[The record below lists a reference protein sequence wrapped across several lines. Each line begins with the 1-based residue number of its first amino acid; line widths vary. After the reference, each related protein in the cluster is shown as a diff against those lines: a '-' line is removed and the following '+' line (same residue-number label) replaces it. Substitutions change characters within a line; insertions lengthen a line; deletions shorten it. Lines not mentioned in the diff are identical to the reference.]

1 MRYSQD
7 GPAVAEHQARV
18 RGIIC
23 PRPPLLV
30 PLDAAEGRVLAAN
43 VTAACPLPAF
53 ADAVIP
59 VESTNGGLRNVSVT
73 AFPAPGSNIRRR
85 GEDIQPGA
93 RALEAGTVLGP
104 AQLGLL
110 SALGQEQVLVRPALR
125 VLLISTGSELS
136 APGTVPGTAQVR
148 DANSIMLAA
157 AVRACGAVVQRSHV
171 VIHPGSHAARAP
183 AGRGSVLRH
192 PGRRAAGQP
201 GERLHLEVFLRPAL
215 RAAMGFDPPERPTA
229 IRRLASPVD
238 SCAGVHQFRL
248 GVPGPGGTCAL
259 LSGHRTYSSARPRV
273 RRGCLRSRRA
283 SLTCLPGPAAPSG
296 P

>member
-1 MRYSQD
+1 MT
-7 GPAVAEHQARV
+7 GAPV
-18 RGIIC
+18 
-23 PRPPLLV
+23 PP
-30 PLDAAEGRVLAAN
+30 G
-43 VTAACPLPAF
+43 

-59 VESTNGGLRNVSVT
+59 VESNDGGLRNVSVT

-201 GERLHLEVFLRPAL
+201 GERLHLVRGLPAPRAARRHGIRPAGAPDRDTQAGQPRRFLRGGASVPARRPWSGGHVRASVRSPDVFLSAAARSPWLLEIAPGITHLPAG
-215 RAAMGFDPPERPTA
+215 A
-229 IRRLASPVD
+229 
-238 SCAGVHQFRL
+238 SCA
-248 GVPGPGGTCAL
+248 
-259 LSGHRTYSSARPRV
+259 V
-273 RRGCLRSRRA
+273 R
-283 SLTCLPGPAAPSG
+283 SLN
-296 P
+296 

>member
-7 GPAVAEHQARV
+7 GPTVAEHQARV
-18 RGIIC
+18 RGIIR

-93 RALEAGTVLGP
+93 SALEAGTVLGP
-104 AQLGLL
+104 AQFGL
-110 SALGQEQVLVRPALR
+110 
-125 VLLISTGSELS
+125 LS

>member
-18 RGIIC
+18 RGIIR

-30 PLDAAEGRVLAAN
+30 PLDAAEGRVLAAD
-43 VTAACPLPAF
+43 VTAVCPLPAF

-93 RALEAGTVLGP
+93 SALEAGTVLGP
-104 AQLGLL
+104 AQFGL
-110 SALGQEQVLVRPALR
+110 
-125 VLLISTGSELS
+125 LS

-201 GERLHLEVFLRPAL
+201 GERLHLVRGLPAPRAARRHGIRPAGAPDRDTQAGQPRRFLRGGASVPARRPWSGGHVRASVRSPDVFLSAAARSPWLLEIAPGITHLPA
-215 RAAMGFDPPERPTA
+215 G
-229 IRRLASPVD
+229 AS
-238 SCAGVHQFRL
+238 C
-248 GVPGPGGTCAL
+248 T
-259 LSGHRTYSSARPRV
+259 V
-273 RRGCLRSRRA
+273 R
-283 SLTCLPGPAAPSG
+283 SLN
-296 P
+296 